1 MTDVLKVAD
10 GAEMI
15 VNGYAFT
22 KCEEGYQILN
32 LNRPDKAIVLSVV
45 ERRWRQPWMTSKYR
59 L

>member
-22 KCEEGYQILN
+22 KCEEDQHEHAYIQLH
-32 LNRPDKAIVLSVV
+32 RTK
-45 ERRWRQPWMTSKYR
+45 
-59 L
+59 